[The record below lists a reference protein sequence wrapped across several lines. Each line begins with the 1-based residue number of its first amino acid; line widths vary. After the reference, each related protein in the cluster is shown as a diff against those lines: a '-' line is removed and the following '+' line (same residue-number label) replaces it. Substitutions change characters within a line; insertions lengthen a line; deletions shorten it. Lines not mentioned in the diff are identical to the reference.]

1 MCWGRQGAQVVV
13 SPWLL
18 TAGTD
23 SKQYRSLPGAE
34 NTYRF
39 NPMAMNRTA
48 GDMRTIHGVN
58 ERVGVESF
66 LDSIVFYARFLSLIL
81 ASDSSCPA

>member
-1 MCWGRQGAQVVV
+1 MVV

-23 SKQYRSLPGAE
+23 SRHYSGLPGAE

-58 ERVGVESF
+58 ERIAVESY
-66 LDSIVFYARFLSLIL
+66 LDSIVCYARFLSLIL
-81 ASDSSCPA
+81 APDSSCPAPGAA